1 MLWNARLHSGVE
13 RVAFGDLKIRLNFL
27 ELFPKRK
34 CLRMIDVAMRA
45 KRGGV
50 VAKGNKL
57 KC

>member
-13 RVAFGDLKIRLNFL
+13 RVACGGLKIRLNFL

-34 CLRMIDVAMRA
+34 WLRMIDVAMRA
-45 KRGGV
+45 KRGRV